1 MTLNWYQSYDPGEVP
16 EAPVEA
22 LAVPAPGRLGEPLP
36 QAYRA
41 DSGLARAVNVAL
53 LLGQPLLLTGEPGTG
68 KTHLAYS
75 LAWQLGWGEPLRF
88 DTKTT
93 STARD
98 LIYTYD
104 ALGRLQAAHSGA
116 GAEVLDFLTWNA
128 FGRALLLA
136 NEASEVAAWLT
147 PGFEHPGPR
156 RSVVLIDEI
165 DKAPRDF
172 ANDLLAELEEMSA
185 RVPELGGARLSA
197 PADRR
202 PVVVITS
209 NSERDLPDA
218 FLRRTV
224 YYHLPFPSTRR
235 LAQIVEARLGPAGGG
250 DLLDS
255 ALELFEQLRD
265 AGLRRGP
272 STAEL
277 IALRELGGEAE
288 NPLDQTPALALD
300 TLSILVKTEEDQA
313 AARRVVERWIER

>member
-1 MTLNWYQSYDPGEVP
+1 M
-16 EAPVEA
+16 
-22 LAVPAPGRLGEPLP
+22 
-36 QAYRA
+36 
-41 DSGLARAVNVAL
+41 
-53 LLGQPLLLTGEPGTG
+53 
-68 KTHLAYS
+68 
-75 LAWQLGWGEPLRF
+75 
-88 DTKTT
+88 
-93 STARD
+93 
-98 LIYTYD
+98 
-104 ALGRLQAAHSGA
+104 GRLQAAHSDA

-147 PGFEHPGPR
+147 PGSGHDGPR

-172 ANDLLAELEEMSA
+172 PNDLLAELEEMSV

-209 NSERDLPDA
+209 NSERDLPNA

-224 YYHLPFPSTRR
+224 YYHLPFPSAER

-277 IALRELGGEAE
+277 IAWVIALRELGGEAE
-288 NPLDQTPALALD
+288 NPLVETPALALD
-300 TLSILVKTEEDQA
+300 TLSVLVKTEEDQTV
-313 AARRVVERWIER
+313 ARRVVERWIER